1 MDSQDSYRQM
11 KDKAE
16 RIVFS
21 APSGEE
27 LKEEAHLRP
36 KTFSEYVGQE
46 KVRKNLQVA
55 IQAAKQR
62 NDALDHILLMGPPG
76 MGKTTLANIIAHE
89 MGVNI
94 KTTSG
99 PVILRAGD
107 LVALLTNLQ
116 EKEVLFIDEI
126 HRLNSAIE
134 EVLYPAMEDY
144 KLDIIIGQGPA
155 ARTLRINLPPFTL
168 IGATTSAGSLTKPLR
183 DRFLIRHTLDYY
195 SVDDIFLI
203 LSRSARILNIPIE
216 EEGIRE
222 IAMRSRRT
230 PRIANRLLRR
240 VRDFA
245 QVEADGVITHAVAMK
260 ALEML
265 EVDHLGLDEV
275 DRKLLLTIIQK
286 FNGGPVGVSALAA
299 ATSEE
304 KSTLEDIY
312 EPYLM
317 QIGFLNRTP
326 QGRIVTL
333 NAYKHFGLTPAK
345 SNYQQSLFEK

>member
-1 MDSQDSYRQM
+1 MSSYEDD
-11 KDKAE
+11 KDLDLA
-16 RIVFS
+16 
-21 APSGEE
+21 
-27 LKEEAHLRP
+27 LRP
-36 KTFSEYVGQE
+36 QHFSEYVGQE

-55 IQAAKQR
+55 IQAARQR
-62 NDALDHILLMGPPG
+62 KDALDHILLMGPPG
-76 MGKTTLANIIAHE
+76 MGKTTLAYIIAHE
-89 MGVNI
+89 MAVSL

-99 PVILRAGD
+99 PVIERAGD

-116 EKEVLFIDEI
+116 ECEILFIDEI
-126 HRLNSAIE
+126 HRLHPAIE

-155 ARTLRINLPPFTL
+155 ARSFKINLPPFTL

-195 SVDDIFLI
+195 SIEDIYKI
-203 LSRSARILNIPIE
+203 LTRSARILNIPIE
-216 EEGIRE
+216 EQGTWE
-222 IAMRSRRT
+222 IAARSRRT

-245 QVEADGVITHAVAMK
+245 QVEGGGVITNEVAKK

-265 EVDHLGLDEV
+265 EIDALGLDEV
-275 DRKLLLTIIQK
+275 DRKLLLTIIEK
-286 FNGGPVGVSALAA
+286 FEGGPVGVNTLAA

-317 QIGFLNRTP
+317 QIGFLNRTSR
-326 QGRIVTL
+326 GRMATPL
-333 NAYKHFGLTPAK
+333 AYKHFGRKPGRNK
-345 SNYQQSLFEK
+345 WQQPLFDK

>member
-1 MDSQDSYRQM
+1 MDSYREM

-76 MGKTTLANIIAHE
+76 MGKTTLANIVAHE

-203 LSRSARILNIPIE
+203 LTRSARILNIPIE

-230 PRIANRLLRR
+230 PRIANRFLRR

-245 QVEADGVITHAVAMK
+245 QVEGDGVITHSVAMK

-275 DRKLLLTIIQK
+275 DRKLLLTI
-286 FNGGPVGVSALAA
+286 
-299 ATSEE
+299 
-304 KSTLEDIY
+304 
-312 EPYLM
+312 
-317 QIGFLNRTP
+317 
-326 QGRIVTL
+326 
-333 NAYKHFGLTPAK
+333 
-345 SNYQQSLFEK
+345 

>member
-1 MDSQDSYRQM
+1 MS
-11 KDKAE
+11 DKAE
-16 RIVFS
+16 RIVFT

-27 LKEEAHLRP
+27 LKEELHLRP

-76 MGKTTLANIIAHE
+76 MGKTTLANIVAQE
-89 MGVNI
+89 MGVSL

-168 IGATTSAGSLTKPLR
+168 VGATTSAGSLTKPLR

-195 SVDDIFLI
+195 SVEDIYKI
-203 LSRSARILNIPIE
+203 LTRSARILNIPIE
-216 EEGIRE
+216 EDGIRE

-245 QVEADGVITHAVAMK
+245 QVEGDGVITYDVAMK

-265 EVDHLGLDEV
+265 EVDELGLDEI
-275 DRKLLLTIIQK
+275 DRKLLLTIIEK
-286 FNGGPVGVSALAA
+286 FNGGPVGVGALAA

-326 QGRIVTL
+326 QGRMATV
-333 NAYKHFGLTPAK
+333 NAYKHFGLTPGK
-345 SNYQQSLFEK
+345 SIYQQSLFEK

>member
-1 MDSQDSYRQM
+1 MT
-11 KDKAE
+11 DKAE
-16 RIVFS
+16 RIVIS

-36 KTFSEYVGQE
+36 MTFNEYVGQE
-46 KVRKNLQVA
+46 KVCKNLQVA
-55 IQAAKQR
+55 ITAARKR
-62 NDALDHILLMGPPG
+62 NDAIDHILLMGPPG
-76 MGKTTLANIIAHE
+76 MGKTTLANIVAHE
-89 MGVNI
+89 MGAGL

-99 PVILRAGD
+99 PVVERAGD
-107 LVALLTNLQ
+107 LAALLTNLQ
-116 EKEVLFIDEI
+116 PYDILFIDEI
-126 HRLNSAIE
+126 HRLNSVIE

-155 ARTLRINLPPFTL
+155 ARTMRINLPPFTL

-195 SVDDIFLI
+195 SVEDIFKI
-203 LSRSARILNIPIE
+203 LTRSARILEIALE
-216 EEGIRE
+216 KDGTQE

-245 QVEADGVITHAVAMK
+245 QVEGDGVITQDVARR

-265 EVDHLGLDEV
+265 DIDQLGLDEI
-275 DRKLLLTIIQK
+275 DRKYLLTIIEK
-286 FNGGPVGVSALAA
+286 FDGGPVGVNTLAA

-304 KSTLEDIY
+304 RTTLEDIY

-326 QGRIVTL
+326 RGRMTTPL
-333 NAYKHFGLTPAK
+333 AYKHFGLKPGAARLQDT
-345 SNYQQSLFEK
+345 LFENES

>member
-1 MDSQDSYRQM
+1 MNQ
-11 KDKAE
+11 KTE
-16 RIVFS
+16 RIVVS

-27 LKEEAHLRP
+27 LKEEANLRP
-36 KTFSEYVGQE
+36 QSFSEYVGQE
-46 KVRKNLQVA
+46 KVCRNLQVA
-55 IQAAKQR
+55 IQAARQR
-62 NDALDHILLMGPPG
+62 KEALDHILLMGPPG
-76 MGKTTLANIIAHE
+76 MGKTTLAHIVALE
-89 MGVNI
+89 MGVSL

-99 PVILRAGD
+99 PVIERAGD

-116 EKEVLFIDEI
+116 EREVLFIDEI
-126 HRLNSAIE
+126 HRLPAAIE

-144 KLDIIIGQGPA
+144 KLDIIVGQGPA
-155 ARTLRINLPPFTL
+155 ARSFKINLPPFTL

-183 DRFLIRHTLDYY
+183 DRFLIRHTLDFY
-195 SVDDIFLI
+195 SDEDIYKI
-203 LSRSARILNIPIE
+203 AVRSARILGIHLD
-216 EEGIRE
+216 EEGATE
-222 IAMRSRRT
+222 IARRSRRT

-245 QVEADGVITHAVAMK
+245 QVEGDGVITRDLADR
-260 ALEML
+260 ALKML
-265 EVDHLGLDEV
+265 EIDQLGLDEI

-286 FNGGPVGVSALAA
+286 FEGGPVGVNTLAA

-326 QGRIVTL
+326 RGRVVTPL
-333 NAYKHFGLTPAK
+333 AYKHFGLKPG
-345 SNYQQSLFEK
+345 QSGSQTTLFDH